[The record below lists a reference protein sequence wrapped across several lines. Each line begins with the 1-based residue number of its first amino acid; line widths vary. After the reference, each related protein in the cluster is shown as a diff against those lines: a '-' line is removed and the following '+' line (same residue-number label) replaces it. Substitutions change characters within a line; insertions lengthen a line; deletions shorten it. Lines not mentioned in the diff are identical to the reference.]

1 MECHGMPDVMLSL
14 LKRFFVNPNLFVD
27 ERPHRWR
34 QEHQQLS
41 NLSQHATKSRIVV
54 KRVCGGGDDACGGA
68 SGGGGG
74 HHHHLFHSF
83 EFGSCAVQGGM
94 SGDLQLQCSFQ
105 TSKFSDRKLFPC
117 RKSWE
122 LFNDW
127 LQTQN
132 SQNLRAPTEK

>member
-1 MECHGMPDVMLSL
+1 M
-14 LKRFFVNPNLFVD
+14 
-27 ERPHRWR
+27 
-34 QEHQQLS
+34 
-41 NLSQHATKSRIVV
+41 TKSGIVV

-132 SQNLRAPTEK
+132 SQNLRAPTEKKRTEYIVYKVQIIFGYLTKIVAI